1 MVFEPDDSY
10 IELMKRN
17 NKTLACLLAG
27 VTAAVQTV
35 SAITADNP
43 YTSAITNR
51 NLFSLKAPVDP
62 ATLVT
67 PLPPP
72 NVPKVM
78 LTGITTLMGGKRC
91 ILRVPVPAR
100 GQTPAKEVSLFKA
113 EQDSMEEGIQVL
125 EIDIATSRVKINNNG
140 TEQTL
145 DIIKD
150 SPKSPAPPAAVPGL
164 ALPKPVAVVGAIPQ
178 PPPTTLIQRT
188 PRLGA
193 GPAYADPASNP
204 ANNAGGGAANAGN
217 PAQQGLSLEQ
227 QTILIEMN
235 RIATQKQVDAGEL
248 PPLPPTDAQEI
259 MDADAAA
266 QPQRSGPGA
275 FPR

>member
-10 IELMKRN
+10 IQSMKRN

-51 NLFSLKAPVDP
+51 NLFSLKSAAEMAPP
-62 ATLVT
+62 VT

-72 NVPKVM
+72 NIPLVK
-78 LTGITTLMGGKRC
+78 LTGLTTLMGGKRC
-91 ILRVPVPAR
+91 ILRIPVPAR
-100 GQTPAKEVSLFKA
+100 GQVPAKEVSLFKA

-125 EIDIATSRVKINNNG
+125 EIDLAAARVKINNNG

-145 DIIKD
+145 DLAKD
-150 SPKSPAPPAAVPGL
+150 SPKPAASVAPVPGL
-164 ALPKPVAVVGAIPQ
+164 ALPKPLAGVAPIPQ
-178 PPPTTLIQRT
+178 PPAAASMQRT

-204 ANNAGGGAANAGN
+204 ANTASGGAANAGF
-217 PAQQGLSLEQ
+217 PQRQALSLEDQ
-227 QTILIEMN
+227 EVMIEANRLQTQHL
-235 RIATQKQVDAGEL
+235 VDQGEL
-248 PPLPPTDAQEI
+248 PPLPPTDFGGMLKEEQ
-259 MDADAAA
+259 DAANR
-266 QPQRSGPGA
+266 PPGP
-275 FPR
+275 